1 MDKYL
6 VDRYFKSSNV
16 AVLLVFTAFL
26 GVLTLPLIWAF
37 SPQPILSGPREAL
50 LTALAGALYM
60 SGMLFYLRAL
70 KSEDAANV
78 AVFFQASPL
87 FGYVLGYLIL
97 GETLSL
103 TEMAGGA
110 LIIGGTVAAS
120 VQPGEHRRPFKARLA
135 GLMLLCA
142 LLLAVSS
149 LIFKIFAVHDEFWPT
164 TFWMYTGEA
173 SFGAA
178 LLAVP
183 SYRAQFAEL
192 LRVSPGAVLSVNA
205 INELVNLAGTLGG
218 RYALLLAPL
227 SLVQAIS
234 STTTLFV
241 FIFGIILS
249 VVCPSV
255 AHEKFSRMDL
265 VLKALA
271 AIVVSFGAFVLTLQ
285 VS

>member
-26 GVLTLPLIWAF
+26 GLLTLPLIWAF
-37 SPQPILSGPREAL
+37 SPQPILSGTREAL

-60 SGMLFYLRAL
+60 GGMLFYLRAL
-70 KSEDAANV
+70 QSEDVANV

-97 GETLSL
+97 GETLSPA
-103 TEMAGGA
+103 EIVGGA
-110 LIIGGTVAAS
+110 LVVGGTVAAS
-120 VQPGEHRRPFKARLA
+120 VQPGEYRRPFKARLA

-149 LIFKIFAVHDEFWPT
+149 LLFKIFAIRDEFWPT
-164 TFWMYTGEA
+164 TFWMYAGEA
-173 SFGAA
+173 LFGAA
-178 LLAVP
+178 LFAVP
-183 SYRAQFAEL
+183 SYRAQFTEL

-241 FIFGIILS
+241 FIFGIMLW
-249 VVCPSV
+249 VVCPSLP
-255 AHEKFSRMDL
+255 HEELSPMDL
-265 VLKALA
+265 ALKAVA
-271 AIVVSFGAFVLTLQ
+271 ALVVSIGAFVLTL
-285 VS
+285 